1 MSALKALLPD
11 LTAGKPLPPE
21 AARAAFAAIMAGEEP
36 QPAIAAFLTALRMRG
51 ETVDEI
57 VAAAQTMRA
66 HALNVSAPPDAI
78 DMCGTGGD
86 GAHTLNIST
95 AATFVVA
102 GLGVPVAKHGNRAQ
116 SSRTGAADVLEALG
130 VKIGLTPDAASA
142 CLAEAGSVFLFAQ
155 THHPAM
161 RHVAPVRAAL
171 GFRTIFNLLGPLSSP
186 AGVTRQLIGVFA
198 PQWVEPVAEAL
209 RRLGCERAMVVHG
222 SDGLDEITTTGPTE
236 AAFLS
241 GGKIERIMI
250 SPEHVAIRLAN
261 PADLKGGDAAFNA
274 AALRDVLDGALNP
287 YRDIV
292 CLNAAA
298 ALLVAGK
305 VKDLNEGVALAR
317 ASLDQGLTKAA
328 LDRLVAV
335 SQRVAS

>member
-1 MSALKALLPD
+1 MSALKALLPG
-11 LTAGKPLPPE
+11 LTAGDPLTPD
-21 AARAAFAAIMAGEEP
+21 AARTAFAAIMAGEEP

-66 HALNVSAPPDAI
+66 NALKVSAPPDAI

-130 VKIGLTPDAASA
+130 VKIGLTPEAAA
-142 CLAEAGSVFLFAQ
+142 QCLKEAGIVFLFAQ

-186 AGVTRQLIGVFA
+186 AGVKRQLIGVYA
-198 PQWVEPVAEAL
+198 SQLIEPLAQAL
-209 RRLGCERAMVVHG
+209 QRLGATHAIVVHG
-222 SDGLDEITTTGPTE
+222 SDGLDEITTTGTTE
-236 AAFLS
+236 AALLS
-241 GGKIERIMI
+241 AGSIRRLTID
-250 SPEHVAIRLAN
+250 PREHGLA
-261 PADLKGGDAAFNA
+261 PAAPAALKGGDAAFNA
-274 AALRDVLDGALNP
+274 AALRAVLEGAPGP

-298 ALLVAGK
+298 ALLVADKAQGL
-305 VKDLNEGVALAR
+305 DEGLAMAR
-317 ASLDQGLTKAA
+317 ESLDRGLAKAA
-328 LDRLVAV
+328 LDRLAAV
-335 SQRVAS
+335 SQSLSS